1 MISTLTYNLKIAGES
16 IMQNKLRAI
25 LTSLGII
32 FGVASVISMLAIG
45 KGAEQEI
52 LEKMKLLGT
61 NNIIIQPLSQK
72 KMDEKLKEEEDDSQV
87 SDKKE
92 SSKKKF
98 TPGLSLNDAK
108 AIKDIIP
115 NVLYV
120 SSEINIETEA
130 LNKDLKRNIK
140 LIGIESPFFK
150 INNFAITDGSNFT
163 KIHYESARPVCIIGN
178 NIKTK
183 LFPTENPIGKY
194 IKIGDQW
201 LTIVGVVGE
210 QFISKDNIQ
219 LLNLRDF
226 NNDVYIPINT
236 MLMRFVNRSLI
247 TKKDLQRRSNR
258 NRQNEE
264 INTNQLDK
272 ITVHFANNNKISKSA
287 EIINRLMSRRHN
299 YVQDFEIIVPESLL
313 AQEQSTKRIFN
324 LVLGAIASISL
335 IVGGIGIMNIMLAS
349 VLERT
354 KEIGIRK
361 AIGAKKTDILLQ
373 FLSEAVAISLTG
385 GIIGIVLGVSASY
398 IIEQF
403 TEIKTIVSIYSVLLS
418 FLVSISIGLIF
429 GITPARKASLE
440 DPINLLRYE

>member
-1 MISTLTYNLKIAGES
+1 MISTITYNLKIAGES

-45 KGAEQEI
+45 MGAEQEI

-61 NNIIIQPLSQK
+61 NNIIIQPLDQK
-72 KMDEKLKEEEDDSQV
+72 KMDELQKAEEDENEGA
-87 SDKKE
+87 DKKE
-92 SSKKKF
+92 SSKNKF
-98 TPGLSLNDAK
+98 SPGLTLADAEG
-108 AIKDIIP
+108 IKKIVP

-120 SSEINIETEA
+120 SPEINIETEA
-130 LNKDLKRNIK
+130 LHKDLKRNIK
-140 LIGIESPFFK
+140 LIGIDSSYFK
-150 INNFAITDGSNFT
+150 INNFAISDGSNFS
-163 KIHYESARPVCIIGN
+163 KFHFQNSQPVCIIGN

-183 LFPTENPIGKY
+183 LFPTENPINKFV
-194 IKIGDQW
+194 KIGDQW
-201 LTIVGVVGE
+201 MTIIGVAGE
-210 QFISKDNIQ
+210 KSISKDNIE

-236 MLMRFVNRSLI
+236 MLLRFVNRSLV
-247 TKKDLQRRSNR
+247 TKKDLERRSNR
-258 NRQNEE
+258 GRQVEDPNY
-264 INTNQLDK
+264 NQLDK
-272 ITVHFANNNKISKSA
+272 ITIHFSENLHIAKSA
-287 EIINRLMSRRHN
+287 EVINQIMARRHN
-299 YVQDFEIIVPESLL
+299 QVEDYEIIVPESLL

-361 AIGAKKTDILLQ
+361 AIGAKKNDILIQ

-385 GIIGIVLGVSASY
+385 GIIGIILGVSASY
-398 IIEQF
+398 LIEQF
-403 TEIKTIVSIYSVLLS
+403 TDIKTIVTISSVMIS
-418 FLVSISIGLIF
+418 FLVSISVGLIF
-429 GITPARKASLE
+429 GIAPARKASLE

>member
-45 KGAEQEI
+45 MGAEQEI

-61 NNIIIQPLSQK
+61 NNIIIQPLDQK
-72 KMDEKLKEEEDDSQV
+72 KMDEKQKEEEDENEGT
-87 SDKKE
+87 DKKE
-92 SSKKKF
+92 SSKNKF
-98 TPGLSLNDAK
+98 SPGLTLLDAEG
-108 AIKDIIP
+108 IKQIVPDI
-115 NVLYV
+115 LYV
-120 SSEINIETEA
+120 SPEINIETEA
-130 LNKDLKRNIK
+130 LHKDLKRNIK
-140 LIGIESPFFK
+140 LIGIDSAFFK
-150 INNFAITDGSNFT
+150 INNFIISDGLNFS
-163 KIHYESARPVCIIGN
+163 KFHFEKSLSVCIIGN
-178 NIKTK
+178 NIKNK
-183 LFPTENPIGKY
+183 LFPTENPINKF

-201 LTIVGVVGE
+201 MTVIGVAGE
-210 QFISKDNIQ
+210 KSISKDNIQ

-236 MLMRFVNRSLI
+236 MLLRYANRSMI
-247 TKKDLQRRSNR
+247 TKKDLERRSNR
-258 NRQNEE
+258 GRQVEDPNY
-264 INTNQLDK
+264 NQLDK
-272 ITVHFANNNKISKSA
+272 VTVHFKDNKHITKSA
-287 EIINRLMSRRHN
+287 ELIQKIMERRHN
-299 YVQDFEIIVPESLL
+299 QVEDYEIIVPESLL

-361 AIGAKKTDILLQ
+361 AIGAKRNDILLQ

-385 GIIGIVLGVSASY
+385 GIIGIILGVGASFV
-398 IIEQF
+398 IEQF
-403 TEIKTIVSIYSVLLS
+403 TDIKTIVSISSVLIS
-418 FLVSISIGLIF
+418 FIVSISVGLIF
-429 GITPARKASLE
+429 GIAPARKASLE